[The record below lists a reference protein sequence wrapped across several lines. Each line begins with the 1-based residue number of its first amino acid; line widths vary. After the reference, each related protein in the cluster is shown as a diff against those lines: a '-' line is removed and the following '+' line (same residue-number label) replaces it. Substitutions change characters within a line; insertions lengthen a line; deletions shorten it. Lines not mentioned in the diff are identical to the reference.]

1 MFTLTLPWTDFYEIY
16 IIEKRIIDN
25 TRNIIPDTVIISWKI
40 VDFRNYNCYVYLHII
55 VHSLFD
61 PTINEFGWKQIVC
74 LGQRSQN
81 G

>member
-1 MFTLTLPWTDFYEIY
+1 MTDFYEIN

-25 TRNIIPDTVIISWKI
+25 TRNIFPDTVINTAEKLLTLEII
-40 VDFRNYNCYVYLHII
+40 IGYVYLQII

-61 PTINEFGWKQIVC
+61 PIINEFGWKQIVC
-74 LGQRSQN
+74 LGQRSQS